1 MTSGAATARR
11 RENARLRREEAR
23 ERIMAAAERLLLERQ
38 YREITVDQ
46 VMAEAGLSRTVFYRH
61 FDGLPDV
68 LLALLR
74 TIEAELFA
82 PMLAPATDPESWL
95 RELLAGGVETFARYG
110 PFLRALDHAAGQDAE
125 IEAAYSA
132 VVDRFVEQTAAAI
145 GPGERAYELA
155 RALNLMNGRY
165 LVETLGRDPAFD
177 RELALETL
185 MTIWRAATANPRAA
199 LDGLPTDA
207 LDAS

>member
-1 MTSGAATARR
+1 MATGPATARR

-23 ERIMAAAERLLLERQ
+23 EQIMAAAERLLLERP
-38 YREITVDQ
+38 YRDITVDQ

-82 PMLAPATDPESWL
+82 PMLAPARDPEAWL

-110 PFLRALDHAAGQDAE
+110 PFMRALDHAAGQDAE
-125 IEAAYSA
+125 IEAAYCA
-132 VVDRFVEQTAAAI
+132 VVDRFVEQTAATI
-145 GPGERAYELA
+145 GPGEHAYEIA
-155 RALNLMNGRY
+155 RALNLMNGHY
-165 LVETLGRDPAFD
+165 LIETLGKDPDFD

-185 MTIWRAATANPRAA
+185 LTIWGAVARR
-199 LDGLPTDA
+199 
-207 LDAS
+207 

>member
-1 MTSGAATARR
+1 MTSGPATARR

-23 ERIMAAAERLLLERQ
+23 ERIIAAAEQLLLERP

-46 VMAEAGLSRTVFYRH
+46 VMAVAGLSRTVFYRH
-61 FDGLPDV
+61 FDGLPEV

-82 PMLAPATDPESWL
+82 PMLAPASDAESWL

-125 IEAAYSA
+125 IEAAYCA
-132 VVDRFVEQTAAAI
+132 VVDRFVEQTAAAL
-145 GPGERAYELA
+145 GPGERPYEIA

-165 LVETLGRDPAFD
+165 LMETLGKDPDFD

-185 MTIWRAATANPRAA
+185 LTIWRAVAR
-199 LDGLPTDA
+199 